1 MTEQPNTMETH
12 VQIVGILAL
21 VWGALAAAGGLMMSL
36 FTGAALFPMMGS
48 VGSMEAGMLSIMF
61 LVMLL
66 LAALAIATGVGLLK
80 HRPWARTLGF
90 IVAALSLF
98 GFPVGTAF
106 GIYTFWVLTRPGT
119 EDLLEDRRAAPS
131 A

>member
-1 MTEQPNTMETH
+1 MTEQRNTMETH

-21 VWGALAAAGGLMMSL
+21 VWGALAVAGGLLMSL

-48 VGSMEAGMLSIMF
+48 VGSLEAGMLSIMF
-61 LVMLL
+61 LIMLL

-80 HRPWARTLGF
+80 HHPWARTLGF
-90 IVAALSLF
+90 VVAALSLF

-106 GIYTFWVLTRPGT
+106 GIYAFWVLTRPET